1 MEEVCEGKDFSFPRQ
16 EEKILEHWNSIKAFE
31 TQLARTQDRPE
42 YIFYDG
48 PPFATGLP
56 HYGHILAGTIKDIV
70 TRYQSMLGFHVT
82 RRFGWDCHGLPVENE
97 IDRNLGIKRRDDVFK
112 MGIDKYNEACRSIV
126 TRYVEEWEQ
135 VITRTGRW
143 IDFKNDYKT
152 MDINFMESVWWVF
165 AQLFDKGLVY
175 RGFKVMP
182 YSTGCKTP
190 LSNFEAGQNYKD
202 VPDPEIMV
210 AFPIVGDPDK
220 ASFVAWTTTPW
231 TLPSNLALCVN
242 ANFTYVK
249 VRNRYTGKIYVVAES
264 RLSSLPSEKP
274 KSNVAN
280 GPAGDSKKSSSKTKG
295 SSGKKGQEG
304 ESAGATENNESF
316 EKLGEAFSGASLVGM
331 KYEPLFKYF
340 EEFSDTAFRV
350 VADNYVTSDSGT
362 GIVHCAPA
370 FGEDDYRVCID
381 NQIISKGENLIVA
394 VDDDGCFTGKITD
407 FSGRYVKDADKDII
421 EAVKAKGRLV
431 KTGSF
436 THSYPFCWRSDTPL
450 IYRAVPSWFVRV
462 ESLKEKLLDNNK
474 QTYWVPDY
482 VKEKRFHNWL
492 ENARD
497 WAVSRSRFWG
507 TPLPVWISEDGEEV
521 IVMDSVDKLEKLAGV
536 KVFDLHRH
544 NIDHITIPSSRGPE
558 FGVLRR
564 VEDVFDCWF
573 ESGSMPYAYIHYPF
587 ENVEL
592 FEKNFPGNFVAEG
605 LDQTRGWFYTL
616 MVLSTALFGKPAFRN
631 LICNGLVLAEDG
643 KKMSKKLKNYPS
655 PVEVI
660 NDYGADALR
669 LYLINSPVVRAETL
683 RFKKEGVY
691 GVVKD
696 VFLPWYNAYRF
707 LVQNAKRLEIEGD
720 APFTPIELATLQK
733 SSNVLDQWI
742 NSATQSLVHFVR
754 QEMDGYRLYTVVPYL
769 LKFLDNLTNIYVR
782 FNRKRLKG
790 RTGEDDCRTA
800 LSTLYN
806 VHDVL
811 RQLLYSFEL
820 ALKGLI
826 PSEEND
832 LAPEVF
838 LLMSVPSV
846 TNHSYLAPKVLLTSC
861 KVMAPFTPFFTEVL
875 YQNMRKV
882 CNGSEESIH
891 FCSFPQE
898 EGERDERIE
907 QSVAR
912 MMTIIDLARNI
923 RERHNKPLKSPL
935 REMIV
940 VHPDADFLDDIAGKL
955 RELVLCSLSYVLEE
969 LNVRSLA
976 PCNDTLKYASLCAE
990 PDFSVLG
997 KRLGRS
1003 IKDVANKI
1011 KAMSQEDILAFERA
1025 GEVTIATHCLRQ
1037 TDIKVNY
1044 LVVTPFTRTRL
1055 FHVNGKGVVRK
1066 FKCPDGMT
1074 EKEIDAAGDGDV
1086 LVILDLRPDESLFE
1100 AGVAREVVNRIQK
1113 LRKKVALEPTD
1124 VVEVYFESLDADKS
1138 VSQQVLNSQE
1148 HYIRDSIGSP
1158 LLPSTRMPPH
1168 AVIIGEESFHGIS
1181 NLSFKIS
1188 LARPA
1193 LMFNSDAILALYSGN
1208 TKFMQGLQIYLLS
1221 RDYSNLK
1228 SDFQLGNGKIT
1239 VSCIEN
1245 QPAVNVVLG
1254 EHIFL
1259 TVGDYYLRTKS
1270 S

>member
-1 MEEVCEGKDFSFPRQ
+1 MEEVCEGKDFSFPSQ
-16 EEKILEHWNSIKAFE
+16 EEKIISFWSEIKAFE
-31 TQLARTQDRPE
+31 TQLERTKDLPE

-70 TRYQSMLGFHVT
+70 TRYQTMTGHHVT

-97 IDRNLGIKRRDDVFK
+97 IDKKLGIKRRDEVLK
-112 MGIDKYNEACRSIV
+112 LGIDKYNEECRGIV
-126 TRYVEEWEQ
+126 TRYVEEWEK
-135 VITRTGRW
+135 VVVRVGRW

-152 MDINFMESVWWVF
+152 MDLKFMESVWWVF
-165 AQLFDKGLVY
+165 GKLFEKGLVY
-175 RGFKVMP
+175 QGFKVMP
-182 YSTGCKTP
+182 YSTGCKTV
-190 LSNFEAGQNYKD
+190 LSNFEVQQNYKD

-210 AFPIVGDPDK
+210 SFPIVDDLHN

-242 ANFTYVK
+242 GNFDYIK
-249 VRNRYTGKIYVVAES
+249 VRNKYTGKVYVVAEC
-264 RLSSLPSEKP
+264 RLSALPIEKP
-274 KSNVAN
+274 KSTAS
-280 GPAGDSKKSSSKTKG
+280 GSAGDSKTSNSKIKCGKAENLMDSYELLEKVKG
-295 SSGKKGQEG
+295 
-304 ESAGATENNESF
+304 NE
-316 EKLGEAFSGASLVGM
+316 LVNK
-331 KYEPLFKYF
+331 KYEPLFNYF
-340 EEFSDTAFRV
+340 REFSDTAFRV
-350 VADNYVTSDSGT
+350 VADDYVTDDSGT

-370 FGEDDYRVCID
+370 FGEEDYRVCIE
-381 NQIISKGENLIVA
+381 NKILSKENLIVA
-394 VDDDGCFTGKITD
+394 VDDDGCFIGKITD

-431 KTGSF
+431 KSGSF
-436 THSYPFCWRSDTPL
+436 MHSYPFCWRSDTPL
-450 IYRAVPSWFVRV
+450 IYRAVPSWFIRV
-462 ESLKEKLLDNNK
+462 EELKEQLLENNK

-507 TPLPVWISEDGEEV
+507 TPLPVWISDDGEEV
-521 IVMDSVDKLEKLAGV
+521 IVMDSISKLEKLSGV

-592 FEKNFPGNFVAEG
+592 FEKNFPGHFVAEG

-643 KKMSKKLKNYPS
+643 KKMSKSLKNYPS
-655 PVEVI
+655 PMDVI

-683 RFKKEGVY
+683 RFKKEGVFN
-691 GVVKD
+691 VVKD

-707 LVQNAKRLEIEGD
+707 LVQNAKRLEVEGL
-720 APFTPIELATLQK
+720 APFTPIDPATLQD

-754 QEMDGYRLYTVVPYL
+754 QEMNAYRLYTVVPYL

-790 RTGEDDCRTA
+790 RTGEEDCRTA

-806 VHDVL
+806 V
-811 RQLLYSFEL
+811 LL
-820 ALKGLI
+820 I
-826 PSEEND
+826 
-832 LAPEVF
+832 
-838 LLMSVPSV
+838 
-846 TNHSYLAPKVLLTSC
+846 SC
-861 KVMAPFTPFFTEVL
+861 KVMAPFTPFFSEGL
-875 YQNMRKV
+875 YQNLRRV
-882 CNGSEESIH
+882 CTGSEESIH
-891 FCSFPQE
+891 YCSFPQV

-923 RERHNKPLKSPL
+923 CERHNKPLKSPL

-940 VHPDADFLDDIAGKL
+940 VHPDVDFLDDIAGKL
-955 RELVLCSLSYVLEE
+955 KEYVLEE
-969 LNVRSLA
+969 LNVRSLV
-976 PCNDTLKYASLCAE
+976 PCNDTLKYASLRAE
-990 PDFSVLG
+990 PEFSVLG
-997 KRLGRS
+997 KRLGKS
-1003 IKDVANKI
+1003 MGVVAKEV
-1011 KAMSQEDILAFERA
+1011 KAMSQKDILEFEKA
-1025 GEVTIATHCLRQ
+1025 GEVTVATHCLKLS
-1037 TDIKVNY
+1037 DIKV
-1044 LVVTPFTRTRL
+1044 
-1055 FHVNGKGVVRK
+1055 VRE
-1066 FKCPDGMT
+1066 FKRPDGLSD
-1074 EKEIDAAGDGDV
+1074 KEVDAAGDGDV
-1086 LVILDLRPDESLFE
+1086 LVILDLRLDESLYE

-1113 LRKKVALEPTD
+1113 LRKKVGLEPTD
-1124 VVEVYFESLDADKS
+1124 AVEVYFESLDEDKS
-1138 VSQQVLNSQE
+1138 ISQQVLNSQE
-1148 HYIRDSIGSP
+1148 LYIRDAIGSP
-1158 LLPSTRMPPH
+1158 LLFSTSMPPH
-1168 AVIIGEESFHGIS
+1168 AVILGEESFHDIS
-1181 NLSFKIS
+1181 KLSFAIY

-1193 LMFNSDAILALYSGN
+1193 LVLKSDAILSLYGGN
-1208 TKFMQGLQIYLLS
+1208 SKSAHGLETYLLS
-1221 RDYSNLK
+1221 RDHSNLK
-1228 SDFQLGNGKIT
+1228 SEFQLGDGKIT
-1239 VSCIEN
+1239 VDFIEGL
-1245 QPAVNVVLG
+1245 PSVNVVLE
-1254 EHIFL
+1254 EHVFL
-1259 TVGDYYLRTKS
+1259 TVGDSILRAKS
-1270 S
+1270 G

>member
-1 MEEVCEGKDFSFPRQ
+1 MEEVCEGKDFSFPSQ
-16 EEKILEHWNSIKAFE
+16 EEKIISFWSEIKAFE
-31 TQLARTQDRPE
+31 TQLERTKDLPE

-70 TRYQSMLGFHVT
+70 TRYQTMTGHHVT

-97 IDRNLGIKRRDDVFK
+97 IDKKLGIKRRDEVLK
-112 MGIDKYNEACRSIV
+112 LGIDKYNEECRGIV
-126 TRYVEEWEQ
+126 TRYVEEWEK
-135 VITRTGRW
+135 VVVRVGRW

-152 MDINFMESVWWVF
+152 MDLKFMESVWWVF
-165 AQLFDKGLVY
+165 GKLFEKGLVY
-175 RGFKVMP
+175 QGFKVMP
-182 YSTGCKTP
+182 YSTGCKTV
-190 LSNFEAGQNYKD
+190 LSNFEVQQNYKD

-210 AFPIVGDPDK
+210 SFPIVDDLHN

-242 ANFTYVK
+242 GNFDYIK
-249 VRNRYTGKIYVVAES
+249 VRNRYTGKVYVVAEC
-264 RLSSLPSEKP
+264 RLSALPIEKP
-274 KSNVAN
+274 KSTAS
-280 GPAGDSKKSSSKTKG
+280 GSAGDSKTSNSKIKCGKAENLMDSYELLEKVKG
-295 SSGKKGQEG
+295 
-304 ESAGATENNESF
+304 NE
-316 EKLGEAFSGASLVGM
+316 LVNK
-331 KYEPLFKYF
+331 KYEPLFNYF
-340 EEFSDTAFRV
+340 REFSDTAFRV
-350 VADNYVTSDSGT
+350 VADDYVTDDSGT

-370 FGEDDYRVCID
+370 FGEEDYRVCIE
-381 NQIISKGENLIVA
+381 NKILSKENLIVA
-394 VDDDGCFTGKITD
+394 VDDDGCFIGKITD

-431 KTGSF
+431 KSGSF
-436 THSYPFCWRSDTPL
+436 MHSYPFCWRSDTPL
-450 IYRAVPSWFVRV
+450 IYRAVPSWFIRV
-462 ESLKEKLLDNNK
+462 EELKEQLLENNK

-507 TPLPVWISEDGEEV
+507 TPLPVWISDDGEEV
-521 IVMDSVDKLEKLAGV
+521 IVMDSISKLEKLSGV

-592 FEKNFPGNFVAEG
+592 FEKNFPGHFVAEG

-643 KKMSKKLKNYPS
+643 KKMSKSLKNYPS
-655 PVEVI
+655 PMDVI

-683 RFKKEGVY
+683 RFKKEGVFN
-691 GVVKD
+691 VVKD

-707 LVQNAKRLEIEGD
+707 LVQNAKRLEVEGL
-720 APFTPIELATLQK
+720 APFTPTDSATLQD

-754 QEMDGYRLYTVVPYL
+754 QEMNAYRLYTVVPYL

-790 RTGEDDCRTA
+790 RTGEEDCRTA

-806 VHDVL
+806 V
-811 RQLLYSFEL
+811 LL
-820 ALKGLI
+820 I
-826 PSEEND
+826 
-832 LAPEVF
+832 
-838 LLMSVPSV
+838 
-846 TNHSYLAPKVLLTSC
+846 SC
-861 KVMAPFTPFFTEVL
+861 KVMAPFTPFFSEGL
-875 YQNMRKV
+875 YQNLRRV
-882 CNGSEESIH
+882 CTGSEESVH
-891 FCSFPQE
+891 YCSFPQV

-940 VHPDADFLDDIAGKL
+940 VHPDVDFLDDIAGKL
-955 RELVLCSLSYVLEE
+955 KEYVLEE
-969 LNVRSLA
+969 LNVRSLV
-976 PCNDTLKYASLCAE
+976 PCNDTLKYASLRAE
-990 PDFSVLG
+990 PEFSVLG
-997 KRLGRS
+997 KRLGKS
-1003 IKDVANKI
+1003 MGVVAKEV
-1011 KAMSQEDILAFERA
+1011 KAMSQKDILEFEKA
-1025 GEVTIATHCLRQ
+1025 GEVTVATHYLKLS
-1037 TDIKVNY
+1037 DIKV
-1044 LVVTPFTRTRL
+1044 
-1055 FHVNGKGVVRK
+1055 VRE
-1066 FKCPDGMT
+1066 FKRPDGLSD
-1074 EKEIDAAGDGDV
+1074 KEVDAAGDGDV
-1086 LVILDLRPDESLFE
+1086 LVILDLRLDESLYE

-1113 LRKKVALEPTD
+1113 LRKKVGLEPTD
-1124 VVEVYFESLDADKS
+1124 AVEVYFESLDEDKS
-1138 VSQQVLNSQE
+1138 ISQQVLNSQE
-1148 HYIRDSIGSP
+1148 LYIRDAIGSP
-1158 LLPSTRMPPH
+1158 LLFSTLMPPH
-1168 AVIIGEESFHGIS
+1168 AVILGEESFHDIS
-1181 NLSFKIS
+1181 KLSFTIY

-1193 LMFNSDAILALYSGN
+1193 LVLKSDAILSLYGGN
-1208 TKFMQGLQIYLLS
+1208 SKSAHGLETYLLS
-1221 RDYSNLK
+1221 RDHSNLK
-1228 SDFQLGNGKIT
+1228 SEFQLGDGKIT
-1239 VSCIEN
+1239 VDFIEGL
-1245 QPAVNVVLG
+1245 PSVNVVLE
-1254 EHIFL
+1254 EHVFL
-1259 TVGDYYLRTKS
+1259 TVGDSILRAKS
-1270 S
+1270 G

>member
-1 MEEVCEGKDFSFPRQ
+1 MEEVCEGKDFSFPSQ
-16 EEKILEHWNSIKAFE
+16 EEKILSFWSEIKAFE
-31 TQLARTQDRPE
+31 TQLARTESLPE

-70 TRYQSMLGFHVT
+70 TRYQTMRGHHVT

-97 IDRNLGIKRRDDVFK
+97 IDRKLGIKRRDEVLK
-112 MGIDKYNEACRSIV
+112 MGIDKYNDECRSIV
-126 TRYVEEWEQ
+126 TRYVEEWEK

-143 IDFKNDYKT
+143 IDFRNDYKT
-152 MDINFMESVWWVF
+152 MDLKFMESVWWVF
-165 AQLFDKGLVY
+165 SQLYEKGLVY
-175 RGFKVMP
+175 KGFKVMP
-182 YSTGCKTP
+182 YSTGCKTV

-210 AFPIVGDPDK
+210 AFPIIDDPHN

-242 ANFTYVK
+242 GNFDYVK
-249 VRNRYTGKIYVVAES
+249 VRNKYTGRVYVVAES
-264 RLSSLPSEKP
+264 RLSALPVEKP
-274 KSNVAN
+274 KSSVAN
-280 GPAGDSKKSSSKTKG
+280 GPAGDPKTSSSKTRGGKSENLKDSYELLEKVKG
-295 SSGKKGQEG
+295 NELVKK
-304 ESAGATENNESF
+304 
-316 EKLGEAFSGASLVGM
+316 
-331 KYEPLFKYF
+331 KYEPLFNYF
-340 EEFSDTAFRV
+340 SDLSDTAFRV
-350 VADNYVTSDSGT
+350 VADNYVTDDSGT

-370 FGEDDYRVCID
+370 FGEDDYRVCIE
-381 NQIISKGENLIVA
+381 NQIINKGEILIVA
-394 VDDDGCFTGKITD
+394 VDDDGCFTERITD

-421 EAVKAKGRLV
+421 ENVKARGRLV
-431 KTGSF
+431 KSGSC

-462 ESLKEKLLDNNK
+462 EDLKAKLLENNK

-507 TPLPVWISEDGEEV
+507 TPLPVWTSEDGEEV
-521 IVMDSVDKLEKLAGV
+521 IVMDSVAKLEKLSGA
-536 KVFDLHRH
+536 KVFDLHWH

-564 VEDVFDCWF
+564 VDDVFDCWF

-592 FEKNFPGNFVAEG
+592 FEKNFPGQFIAEG

-631 LICNGLVLAEDG
+631 LVCNGLVLAEDG

-655 PVEVI
+655 PMEVI

-683 RFKKEGVY
+683 RFKKDGVY

-707 LVQNAKRLEIEGD
+707 LVQNAKRLEVEGL
-720 APFTPIELATLQK
+720 APFSPFDIGTLK
-733 SSNVLDQWI
+733 NSSNVLDQWI

-754 QEMDGYRLYTVVPYL
+754 QEMDAYRLYTVVPYL

-790 RTGEDDCRTA
+790 RTGEEDCRTA
-800 LSTLYN
+800 LSTLY
-806 VHDVL
+806 
-811 RQLLYSFEL
+811 S
-820 ALKGLI
+820 
-826 PSEEND
+826 
-832 LAPEVF
+832 
-838 LLMSVPSV
+838 
-846 TNHSYLAPKVLLTSC
+846 VLLTSC
-861 KVMAPFTPFFTEVL
+861 KVMSPFTPFFTEVL

-882 CNGSEESIH
+882 STGAEESIH
-891 FCSFPQE
+891 YCSFPQE

-907 QSVAR
+907 RSVSR
-912 MMTIIDLARNI
+912 MMTVIDLARNI

-955 RELVLCSLSYVLEE
+955 KEYVLEE
-969 LNVRSLA
+969 LNVRSLV
-976 PCNDTLKYASLCAE
+976 PCIDTLKYSSLRAE
-990 PDFSVLG
+990 PEFSVLG
-997 KRLGRS
+997 KRLGKS
-1003 IKDVANKI
+1003 MGIVAKEI
-1011 KAMSQEDILAFERA
+1011 KAMSQKDILAFEEA
-1025 GEVTIATHCLRQ
+1025 GEATIASHTLKLA
-1037 TDIKVNY
+1037 DIKV
-1044 LVVTPFTRTRL
+1044 
-1055 FHVNGKGVVRK
+1055 VRE
-1066 FKCPDGMT
+1066 FKRPAGLT

-1086 LVILDLRPDESLFE
+1086 LVIMDLRPDESLYE

-1124 VVEVYFESLDADKS
+1124 VVDVYFESLDEDKS
-1138 VSQQVLNSQE
+1138 KLERVLNSQE
-1148 HYIRDSIGSP
+1148 QYIRDAIGSP
-1158 LLPSTRMPPH
+1158 LLSSTLMPPQG
-1168 AVIIGEESFHGIS
+1168 VVIGEESYHQIYE
-1181 NLSFKIS
+1181 LSFTIY
-1188 LARPA
+1188 LARAA
-1193 LMFNSDAILALYSGN
+1193 LVFKSDAILALYAGN
-1208 TKFMQGLQIYLLS
+1208 TKFARGLETYLSS
-1221 RDYSNLK
+1221 RDHSNLR
-1228 SDFQLGNGKIT
+1228 SEFQLRNGKIT
-1239 VSCIEN
+1239 IDCIEN

-1254 EHIFL
+1254 EHLFL
-1259 TVGDYYLRTKS
+1259 TVGDYFLRTREAE
-1270 S
+1270 

>member
-1 MEEVCEGKDFSFPRQ
+1 MEEVCEGKDFSFPGQ
-16 EEKILEHWNSIKAFE
+16 EEKVLSFWSEIKAFE
-31 TQLARTQDRPE
+31 TQLARTESLPE

-70 TRYQSMLGFHVT
+70 TRYQTMRGHHVT

-97 IDRNLGIKRRDDVFK
+97 IDRKLGIKRRDEVLK
-112 MGIDKYNEACRSIV
+112 MGIDKYNEECRSIV
-126 TRYVEEWEQ
+126 TRYVEEWEK

-143 IDFKNDYKT
+143 IDFRNDYKT
-152 MDINFMESVWWVF
+152 MDMNFMESVWWVF
-165 AQLFDKGLVY
+165 AQLFEKGLVY
-175 RGFKVMP
+175 KGFKVMP

-210 AFPIVGDPDK
+210 AFPIIDDPHN
-220 ASFVAWTTTPW
+220 AAFVAWTTTPW

-242 ANFTYVK
+242 SNFDYVK
-249 VRNRYTGKIYVVAES
+249 VRNKYTGKVYVVAES
-264 RLSSLPSEKP
+264 RLSALPVEKP
-274 KSNVAN
+274 KSSVAN
-280 GPAGDSKKSSSKTKG
+280 GPAGDKKTSSSKNKGGKTENVMDSFELVEKIKG
-295 SSGKKGQEG
+295 SELVKK
-304 ESAGATENNESF
+304 
-316 EKLGEAFSGASLVGM
+316 
-331 KYEPLFKYF
+331 KYEPLFNYF
-340 EEFSDTAFRV
+340 SEFSDMAFRV
-350 VADNYVTSDSGT
+350 IADNYVTDDSGT

-370 FGEDDYRVCID
+370 FGEDDYRVCIE
-381 NQIISKGENLIVA
+381 NQIINKGESLVVA
-394 VDDDGCFTGKITD
+394 VDDDGCFTDRITD

-421 EAVKAKGRLV
+421 ETVKAKGRLV
-431 KTGSF
+431 KSGSY

-450 IYRAVPSWFVRV
+450 IYKAVPSWFVRV
-462 ESLKEKLLDNNK
+462 EELKGQLLENNK

-507 TPLPVWISEDGEEV
+507 TPLPLWISEDGEEIVV
-521 IVMDSVDKLEKLAGV
+521 IDSVAKLEKLSGV

-564 VEDVFDCWF
+564 VDDVFDCWF

-592 FEKNFPGNFVAEG
+592 FEKNFPGHFVAEG

-655 PVEVI
+655 PMEVI

-669 LYLINSPVVRAETL
+669 LYLINSPVVRAEPL
-683 RFKKEGVY
+683 RFKKDGVY
-691 GVVKD
+691 SVVKD

-707 LVQNAKRLEIEGD
+707 LVQNAKRLEVEGL
-720 APFTPIELATLQK
+720 APFTPLDFKTLK
-733 SSNVLDQWI
+733 NSSNVLDQWI

-790 RTGEDDCRTA
+790 RTGEEDCRTA

-806 VHDVL
+806 V
-811 RQLLYSFEL
+811 
-820 ALKGLI
+820 
-826 PSEEND
+826 
-832 LAPEVF
+832 
-838 LLMSVPSV
+838 
-846 TNHSYLAPKVLLTSC
+846 LLTSC
-861 KVMAPFTPFFTEVL
+861 KVMSPFTPFFTEVL

-882 CNGSEESIH
+882 SAGSEESIH
-891 FCSFPQE
+891 YCSFPQV
-898 EGERDERIE
+898 EGEMDERIE
-907 QSVAR
+907 RSVTR

-955 RELVLCSLSYVLEE
+955 KEYVLEE
-969 LNVRSLA
+969 LNVRSLI
-976 PCNDTLKYASLCAE
+976 PCNDTLKYASLRAE
-990 PDFSVLG
+990 PEFSVLG
-997 KRLGRS
+997 KRLGKS
-1003 IKDVANKI
+1003 MGVVAKEI
-1011 KAMSQEDILAFERA
+1011 KAMSQKDILAFEQA
-1025 GEVTIATHCLRQ
+1025 GEVTIASHCLKLA
-1037 TDIKVNY
+1037 DIKI
-1044 LVVTPFTRTRL
+1044 
-1055 FHVNGKGVVRK
+1055 VRE
-1066 FKCPDGMT
+1066 FKRPDGLT
-1074 EKEIDAAGDGDV
+1074 EKEVDAAGDGDV
-1086 LVILDLRPDESLFE
+1086 LVIMDLRPDESLLE

-1124 VVEVYFESLDADKS
+1124 VVDVYFQCSDEDKS
-1138 VSQQVLNSQE
+1138 KLERVLNSQGQ
-1148 HYIRDSIGSP
+1148 YIRDAIGTP
-1158 LLPSTRMPPH
+1158 VLPFTMMPPQ
-1168 AVIIGEESFHGIS
+1168 AVIIGEESYHQVYE
-1181 NLSFKIS
+1181 LSFTIY
-1188 LARPA
+1188 LARAA
-1193 LMFNSDAILALYSGN
+1193 LVFKSDAIVALYSGN
-1208 TKFMQGLQIYLLS
+1208 EKFARGLETFLLS
-1221 RDYSNLK
+1221 RDHSNLRLEI
-1228 SDFQLGNGKIT
+1228 QLKNGKIT
-1239 VSCIEN
+1239 VDCIEN
-1245 QPAVNVVLG
+1245 QPAVDVVLG
-1254 EHIFL
+1254 EHLFL
-1259 TVGDYYLRTKS
+1259 TVGDYCFRTKGV
-1270 S
+1270 